1 MFPLLTGDDSAVSS
15 RILVSGELISGT
27 SVEVVD
33 QAQITNLALI
43 VRTWHQIDE
52 PLIHDHCCRID
63 DLSRELGNREPM
75 IGLSV
80 IGLTLLGDGE
90 ATCLAS

>member
-1 MFPLLTGDDSAVSS
+1 MV
-15 RILVSGELISGT
+15 SGT
-27 SVEVVD
+27 SIDVIN
-33 QAQITNLALI
+33 QAQITHPALV
-43 VRTWHQIDE
+43 VRTWHKIDE
-52 PLIHDHCCRID
+52 PLIHNHRCRID